1 MKPAL
6 AVQAAPVATGAQ
18 AGVALAIVL
27 WFIAGMSL
35 LVAGIVSQARV
46 DTQMAQLHVARAKAV
61 AAGDGAIRLRLAE
74 LLTARTSPAAGGAGA
89 TSGYYTLGEDE
100 VRVTLVPVAGL
111 IDISSAAPEV
121 LLGLFLQAGVEQDEA
136 RVLAENVLKSRS
148 PAAVPGARGGSG
160 RLDAMEDLLRVPGM
174 SRSLLDG
181 LRDFIVV
188 GELAQGG
195 MNWSVAP
202 DEVLAVLARV
212 DETRAAGV
220 RARQG
225 ATAGTGVTM
234 LARAWRAD
242 AVVRYGDRNW
252 LRRQWIEMSPA
263 PGGELPW
270 SVVRTEPPRVLRDN
284 NDMTDRAA
292 DAG

>member
-1 MKPAL
+1 MKPELAL
-6 AVQAAPVATGAQ
+6 QASVAPRAQ

-46 DTQMAQLHVARAKAV
+46 DTHMAQLHVARAKAV

-74 LLTARTSPAAGGAGA
+74 LLTARGSPAGEGSGASG
-89 TSGYYTLGEDE
+89 GYYRLGEDE

-111 IDISSAAPEV
+111 IDINSATPDV

-136 RVLAENVLKSRS
+136 QALAENVLKSRS
-148 PAAVPGARGGSG
+148 PAAAPGAPGGSG
-160 RLDAMEDLLRVPGM
+160 RLEAMEDLLRVPGM
-174 SRSLLDG
+174 SRSLLDAV
-181 LRDFIVV
+181 RDFIVV
-188 GELAQGG
+188 GTPAQGG

-202 DEVLAVLARV
+202 DEVLAVLDRV
-212 DETRAAGV
+212 DEARAAGV
-220 RARQG
+220 RARKG
-225 ATAGTGVTM
+225 ATAGNGVPV
-234 LARAWRAD
+234 LARAYRAD
-242 AVVRYGDRNW
+242 AVLRYGERNW
-252 LRRQWIEMSPA
+252 LRRQWIEMSAA

>member
-1 MKPAL
+1 MTPVL
-6 AVQAAPVATGAQ
+6 ARQAPVAPRAQ

-46 DTQMAQLHVARAKAV
+46 DTHMAQLHVARAKVV

-74 LLTARTSPAAGGAGA
+74 LLTARGSPAGEGSGASG
-89 TSGYYTLGEDE
+89 GYYRLGEDE

-111 IDISSAAPEV
+111 IDINSAAPEV

-136 RVLAENVLKSRS
+136 QALAENVLKSRS
-148 PAAVPGARGGSG
+148 PAAARGAPGGSG
-160 RLDAMEDLLRVPGM
+160 RLEAMEYLLRVPGM
-174 SRSLLDG
+174 SRSLLDAV
-181 LRDFIVV
+181 RDFIVV
-188 GELAQGG
+188 GTPAQGG

-202 DEVLAVLARV
+202 DEVLAVLDRV

-225 ATAGTGVTM
+225 ATAGNAVPV
-234 LARAWRAD
+234 LARAYRAD
-242 AVVRYGDRNW
+242 AVLRYGERNW
-252 LRRQWIEMSPA
+252 LRRQWIEMSA
-263 PGGELPW
+263 AHGGELPW

>member
-1 MKPAL
+1 MKPELAL
-6 AVQAAPVATGAQ
+6 QASVAPRAQ

-46 DTQMAQLHVARAKAV
+46 DTHMAQLHVARAKAV

-74 LLTARTSPAAGGAGA
+74 LLTARGSPAGEGSGASG
-89 TSGYYTLGEDE
+89 GYYRLGEDE

-111 IDISSAAPEV
+111 IDINSATPEV

-136 RVLAENVLKSRS
+136 QALAENVLKSRS
-148 PAAVPGARGGSG
+148 PAAARGAPGGSG
-160 RLDAMEDLLRVPGM
+160 RLEAMEDLLRVPGM
-174 SRSLLDG
+174 SRSLLDAV
-181 LRDFIVV
+181 RDFIVV
-188 GELAQGG
+188 GTPAQGG

-202 DEVLAVLARV
+202 DEVLAVLDRV
-212 DETRAAGV
+212 DAARAAGV

-225 ATAGTGVTM
+225 ATAGNAVPV
-234 LARAWRAD
+234 LARAYRAD
-242 AVVRYGDRNW
+242 AVLRYGERNW
-252 LRRQWIEMSPA
+252 LRRQWIEMSA
-263 PGGELPW
+263 AHGGELPW

>member
-1 MKPAL
+1 MTPVL
-6 AVQAAPVATGAQ
+6 ARQAPVAPRAQ

-46 DTQMAQLHVARAKAV
+46 DTHMAQLHVARAKVV

-74 LLTARTSPAAGGAGA
+74 LLTARGSPAGEGSDAGG
-89 TSGYYTLGEDE
+89 GYYRLGEDE

-111 IDISSAAPEV
+111 IDINSAAPEV

-136 RVLAENVLKSRS
+136 QALAENVLQSRS
-148 PAAVPGARGGSG
+148 PAAAPGAPGGSG
-160 RLDAMEDLLRVPGM
+160 RLEAMEDLLRVPGM
-174 SRSLLDG
+174 SRSLLDAV
-181 LRDFIVV
+181 RDFIVV
-188 GELAQGG
+188 GTPAQGG

-202 DEVLAVLARV
+202 DEVLAVLDRV

-225 ATAGTGVTM
+225 ATAGNGALV
-234 LARAWRAD
+234 LARAYRAD
-242 AVVRYGDRNW
+242 AVLRYGGRNW
-252 LRRQWIEMSPA
+252 LRRQWIEMSA
-263 PGGELPW
+263 ASGGELPW

>member
-1 MKPAL
+1 MKPVL
-6 AVQAAPVATGAQ
+6 ARQAPVAPRAQ

-46 DTQMAQLHVARAKAV
+46 DTHMAQLHVARAKAV

-74 LLTARTSPAAGGAGA
+74 LLTARGSPAGVGSGA
-89 TSGYYTLGEDE
+89 TGGYYRLGEDE

-111 IDISSAAPEV
+111 IDINSAAPEV

-136 RVLAENVLKSRS
+136 QALAENVLKSRS
-148 PAAVPGARGGSG
+148 PAAAPGAPGGSG
-160 RLDAMEDLLRVPGM
+160 RLEAMEDLLRVPGM
-174 SRSLLDG
+174 SRSLLDAV
-181 LRDFIVV
+181 RDFIVV
-188 GELAQGG
+188 GTPAQGG

-202 DEVLAVLARV
+202 DEVLAILDRV
-212 DETRAAGV
+212 DEARAAGV

-225 ATAGTGVTM
+225 ATAGNAVPV
-234 LARAWRAD
+234 LARAYRAD
-242 AVVRYGDRNW
+242 AVLRYGERNW
-252 LRRQWIEMSPA
+252 LRRQWIDMSA
-263 PGGELPW
+263 ASGGELPW

>member
-1 MKPAL
+1 M
-6 AVQAAPVATGAQ
+6 
-18 AGVALAIVL
+18 L

-46 DTQMAQLHVARAKAV
+46 DTHMAQLHVARAKVV

-74 LLTARTSPAAGGAGA
+74 LLTARGSPAGEGSDAGG
-89 TSGYYTLGEDE
+89 GYYRLGEDE

-111 IDISSAAPEV
+111 IDINSAAPEV

-136 RVLAENVLKSRS
+136 QALAENVLQSRS
-148 PAAVPGARGGSG
+148 PAAAPGAPGGSG
-160 RLDAMEDLLRVPGM
+160 RLEAMEDLLRVPGM
-174 SRSLLDG
+174 SRSLLDAV
-181 LRDFIVV
+181 RDFIVV
-188 GELAQGG
+188 GTPAQGG

-202 DEVLAVLARV
+202 DEVLAVLDRV

-225 ATAGTGVTM
+225 ATAGNGAPV
-234 LARAWRAD
+234 LARAYRAD
-242 AVVRYGDRNW
+242 AVLRYGGRNW
-252 LRRQWIEMSPA
+252 LRRQWIEMSA
-263 PGGELPW
+263 ASGGELPW

>member
-1 MKPAL
+1 MTPVL
-6 AVQAAPVATGAQ
+6 ARQAPVAPRAQ

-46 DTQMAQLHVARAKAV
+46 DTHMAQLHVARAKVV

-74 LLTARTSPAAGGAGA
+74 LLTARGSPAGEGSDAGG
-89 TSGYYTLGEDE
+89 GYYRLGEDE

-111 IDISSAAPEV
+111 IDINSAAPEV

-136 RVLAENVLKSRS
+136 QALAENVLQSRS
-148 PAAVPGARGGSG
+148 PAAAPGAPGGSG
-160 RLDAMEDLLRVPGM
+160 RLEAMEDLLRVPGM
-174 SRSLLDG
+174 SRSLLDAV
-181 LRDFIVV
+181 RDFIVV
-188 GELAQGG
+188 GTPAQGG

-202 DEVLAVLARV
+202 DEVLAVLDRV
-212 DETRAAGV
+212 DETKAAGV

-225 ATAGTGVTM
+225 AMAGNAVPV
-234 LARAWRAD
+234 LARAYRAD
-242 AVVRYGDRNW
+242 AVLRYGERNW
-252 LRRQWIEMSPA
+252 LRRQWIEMSAA
-263 PGGELPW
+263 PGGGLPW

>member
-1 MKPAL
+1 MTPVL
-6 AVQAAPVATGAQ
+6 ARQAPVAPRAQ

-46 DTQMAQLHVARAKAV
+46 DTHMAQLHVARAKVV

-74 LLTARTSPAAGGAGA
+74 LLTARGSPAGEGSDAGG
-89 TSGYYTLGEDE
+89 GYYRLGEDE

-111 IDISSAAPEV
+111 IDINSAAPEV

-136 RVLAENVLKSRS
+136 QALAENVLKSRS
-148 PAAVPGARGGSG
+148 PAAARGAPGGSG
-160 RLDAMEDLLRVPGM
+160 RLEAMEDLLRVPGM
-174 SRSLLDG
+174 SRSLLDAV
-181 LRDFIVV
+181 RDFIVV
-188 GELAQGG
+188 GTPAQGG

-202 DEVLAVLARV
+202 DEVLAVLDRV

-225 ATAGTGVTM
+225 ATAGNGAPV
-234 LARAWRAD
+234 LARAYRAD
-242 AVVRYGDRNW
+242 AVLRYGGRNW
-252 LRRQWIEMSPA
+252 LRRQWIEMSA
-263 PGGELPW
+263 ASGGELPW

>member
-1 MKPAL
+1 MKPELAL
-6 AVQAAPVATGAQ
+6 QASVAPRAQ

-46 DTQMAQLHVARAKAV
+46 DTHMAQLHVARAKAV

-74 LLTARTSPAAGGAGA
+74 LLTARGSPAGEGSGASG
-89 TSGYYTLGEDE
+89 GYYRLGEDE

-111 IDISSAAPEV
+111 IDINSATPEV

-136 RVLAENVLKSRS
+136 QALAENVLKSRS
-148 PAAVPGARGGSG
+148 PAAARGAPGGSG
-160 RLDAMEDLLRVPGM
+160 RLEAMEYLLRVPGM
-174 SRSLLDG
+174 SRSLLDAV
-181 LRDFIVV
+181 RDFIVV
-188 GELAQGG
+188 GTPAQGG

-202 DEVLAVLARV
+202 DEVLAVLDRV
-212 DETRAAGV
+212 DAARAAGV

-225 ATAGTGVTM
+225 ATAGNAVPV
-234 LARAWRAD
+234 LARAYRAD
-242 AVVRYGDRNW
+242 AVLRYGERNW
-252 LRRQWIEMSPA
+252 LRRQWIEMSA
-263 PGGELPW
+263 AHGGELPW

>member
-1 MKPAL
+1 MKPELAL
-6 AVQAAPVATGAQ
+6 QASVAPRAQ

-46 DTQMAQLHVARAKAV
+46 DTHMAQLHVARAKVV

-74 LLTARTSPAAGGAGA
+74 LLTARGSPAGEGSGASG
-89 TSGYYTLGEDE
+89 GYYRLGEDE

-111 IDISSAAPEV
+111 IDINSATPDV

-136 RVLAENVLKSRS
+136 QALAENVLKSRS
-148 PAAVPGARGGSG
+148 PAAARGAPGGSG
-160 RLDAMEDLLRVPGM
+160 RLEAMEYLLRVPGM
-174 SRSLLDG
+174 SRSLLDAV
-181 LRDFIVV
+181 RDFIVV
-188 GELAQGG
+188 GTPAQGG

-202 DEVLAVLARV
+202 DEVLAVLDRV
-212 DETRAAGV
+212 DAARAAGV

-225 ATAGTGVTM
+225 ATAGNAVPV
-234 LARAWRAD
+234 LARAYRAD
-242 AVVRYGDRNW
+242 AVLRYGERNW
-252 LRRQWIEMSPA
+252 LRRQWIEMSA
-263 PGGELPW
+263 AHGGELPW

>member
-1 MKPAL
+1 MKPELAL
-6 AVQAAPVATGAQ
+6 QASVAPRAQ

-46 DTQMAQLHVARAKAV
+46 DTHMAQLHVARAKAV

-74 LLTARTSPAAGGAGA
+74 LLTARGSPAGEGSGASG
-89 TSGYYTLGEDE
+89 GYYRLGEDE

-111 IDISSAAPEV
+111 IDINSATPEV

-136 RVLAENVLKSRS
+136 QALAENVLKSRS
-148 PAAVPGARGGSG
+148 PAAARGAPGGSG
-160 RLDAMEDLLRVPGM
+160 RLEAMEYLLRVPGM
-174 SRSLLDG
+174 SRSLLDAV
-181 LRDFIVV
+181 RDFIVV
-188 GELAQGG
+188 GTPAQGG

-202 DEVLAVLARV
+202 DEVLAVLDRV
-212 DETRAAGV
+212 DAARAAGV

-225 ATAGTGVTM
+225 ATAGNAVPV
-234 LARAWRAD
+234 LARAYRAD
-242 AVVRYGDRNW
+242 AVLRYGERNW
-252 LRRQWIEMSPA
+252 LRRQWIEMSA
-263 PGGELPW
+263 ASGGELPW

>member
-1 MKPAL
+1 MKPELAL
-6 AVQAAPVATGAQ
+6 QASVAPRAQ

-46 DTQMAQLHVARAKAV
+46 DTHMAQLHVARAKAV

-74 LLTARTSPAAGGAGA
+74 LLTARGSPAGEGSGASG
-89 TSGYYTLGEDE
+89 GYYRLGEDE

-111 IDISSAAPEV
+111 IDINSATPEV

-136 RVLAENVLKSRS
+136 QALAENVLKSRS
-148 PAAVPGARGGSG
+148 PAAARGAPGGSG
-160 RLDAMEDLLRVPGM
+160 RLEAMEYLLRVPGM
-174 SRSLLDG
+174 SRSLLDAV
-181 LRDFIVV
+181 RDFIVV
-188 GELAQGG
+188 GTPAQGG

-202 DEVLAVLARV
+202 DEVLAVLDRV
-212 DETRAAGV
+212 DEARAAGV

-225 ATAGTGVTM
+225 ATAGNAVPV
-234 LARAWRAD
+234 LARAYRAD
-242 AVVRYGDRNW
+242 AVLRYGERNW
-252 LRRQWIEMSPA
+252 LRRQWIEMSA
-263 PGGELPW
+263 AHGGELPW

>member
-1 MKPAL
+1 MTPVL
-6 AVQAAPVATGAQ
+6 ARQAPVAPRAQ

-46 DTQMAQLHVARAKAV
+46 DTHMAQLHVARAKAV

-74 LLTARTSPAAGGAGA
+74 LLTARGSPAGEGSGASG
-89 TSGYYTLGEDE
+89 GYYRLGEDE

-111 IDISSAAPEV
+111 IDINSATPEV

-136 RVLAENVLKSRS
+136 QALAENVLKSRS
-148 PAAVPGARGGSG
+148 PAAARGAPGGSG
-160 RLDAMEDLLRVPGM
+160 RLEAMEYLLRVPGM
-174 SRSLLDG
+174 SRSLLDAV
-181 LRDFIVV
+181 RDFIVV
-188 GELAQGG
+188 GTPAQGG

-202 DEVLAVLARV
+202 DEVLAVLDRV
-212 DETRAAGV
+212 DAARAAGV

-225 ATAGTGVTM
+225 ATAGNAVPV
-234 LARAWRAD
+234 LARAYRAD
-242 AVVRYGDRNW
+242 AVLRYGERNW
-252 LRRQWIEMSPA
+252 LRRQWIEMSA
-263 PGGELPW
+263 AHGGELPW

>member
-1 MKPAL
+1 MKPVLAL
-6 AVQAAPVATGAQ
+6 QASVAPRAQ

-46 DTQMAQLHVARAKAV
+46 DTHMAQLHVARAKVV

-74 LLTARTSPAAGGAGA
+74 LLTARGSPAGEGSDAGG
-89 TSGYYTLGEDE
+89 GYYRLGEDE

-111 IDISSAAPEV
+111 IDINSAAPEV

-136 RVLAENVLKSRS
+136 QALAENVLKSRS
-148 PAAVPGARGGSG
+148 PAAARGAPGGSG
-160 RLDAMEDLLRVPGM
+160 RLEAMEYLLRVPGM
-174 SRSLLDG
+174 SRSLLDAV
-181 LRDFIVV
+181 RDFIVV
-188 GELAQGG
+188 GTPAQGG

-202 DEVLAVLARV
+202 DEVLAVLDRV
-212 DETRAAGV
+212 DAARAAGV

-225 ATAGTGVTM
+225 ATAGNAVPV
-234 LARAWRAD
+234 LARAYRAD
-242 AVVRYGDRNW
+242 AVLRYGERNW
-252 LRRQWIEMSPA
+252 LRRQWIEMSA
-263 PGGELPW
+263 AHGGELPW

>member
-1 MKPAL
+1 MTPVL
-6 AVQAAPVATGAQ
+6 ARQAPVAPRAQ

-46 DTQMAQLHVARAKAV
+46 DTHMAQLHVARAKVV

-74 LLTARTSPAAGGAGA
+74 LLTARGSPAGEGSDAGG
-89 TSGYYTLGEDE
+89 GYYRLGEDE

-111 IDISSAAPEV
+111 IDINSAAPEV

-136 RVLAENVLKSRS
+136 QALAENVLQSRS
-148 PAAVPGARGGSG
+148 PAAAPGAPGGSG
-160 RLDAMEDLLRVPGM
+160 RLEAMEDLLRVPGM
-174 SRSLLDG
+174 SRSLLDAV
-181 LRDFIVV
+181 RDFIVV
-188 GELAQGG
+188 GTPAQGG

-202 DEVLAVLARV
+202 DEVLAVLDRV

-225 ATAGTGVTM
+225 ATAGNGAPV
-234 LARAWRAD
+234 LARAYRAD
-242 AVVRYGDRNW
+242 AVLRYGGRNW
-252 LRRQWIEMSPA
+252 LRRQWIEMSA
-263 PGGELPW
+263 ASGGELPW

>member
-1 MKPAL
+1 MKSAF
-6 AVQAAPVATGAQ
+6 AVQAAPVDARVQ

-46 DTQMAQLHVARAKAV
+46 DTHMAQLHVARARAV

-74 LLTARTSPAAGGAGA
+74 LLTARGSPAGEGAGV
-89 TSGYYTLGEDE
+89 TDGYYRLGNDE

-111 IDISSAAPEV
+111 IDINSAVPEV
-121 LLGLFLQAGVEQDEA
+121 LLGLFLQAGVEQDQA
-136 RVLAENVLKSRS
+136 QALAENVLKSRS
-148 PAAVPGARGGSG
+148 LAPAQGGRGGSG

-174 SRSLLDG
+174 SRSLLDA

-188 GELAQGG
+188 GAPAQGG

-212 DETRAAGV
+212 DEAKAAGV

-225 ATAGTGVTM
+225 ATAGNAAPV
-234 LARAWRAD
+234 LASAYRAD
-242 AVVRYGDRNW
+242 AVLRYGGRNW
-252 LRRQWIEMSPA
+252 LRRQWIEMSTA
-263 PGGELPW
+263 PGSELPW

>member
-1 MKPAL
+1 MTPVL
-6 AVQAAPVATGAQ
+6 ARQAPVAPRAQ

-46 DTQMAQLHVARAKAV
+46 DTHMAQLHVARAKVV

-74 LLTARTSPAAGGAGA
+74 LLTARGSPAGEGSDAGG
-89 TSGYYTLGEDE
+89 GYYRLGEDE

-111 IDISSAAPEV
+111 IDINSAAPEV

-136 RVLAENVLKSRS
+136 QALAENVLKSRS
-148 PAAVPGARGGSG
+148 PAAARGAPGGSG
-160 RLDAMEDLLRVPGM
+160 RLEAMEDLLRVPGM
-174 SRSLLDG
+174 SRSLLDAV
-181 LRDFIVV
+181 RDFIVV
-188 GELAQGG
+188 GTPAQGG

-202 DEVLAVLARV
+202 DEVLAVLDRV
-212 DETRAAGV
+212 DAARAAGV

-225 ATAGTGVTM
+225 ATAGNGAPV
-234 LARAWRAD
+234 LARAYRAD
-242 AVVRYGDRNW
+242 AVLRYGGRNW
-252 LRRQWIEMSPA
+252 LRRQWIEMSA
-263 PGGELPW
+263 AHGGELPW

>member
-1 MKPAL
+1 MTPVL
-6 AVQAAPVATGAQ
+6 ARQAPVAPRAQ

-46 DTQMAQLHVARAKAV
+46 DTHMAQLHVARAKVV

-74 LLTARTSPAAGGAGA
+74 LLTARGSPAGEGSDAGG
-89 TSGYYTLGEDE
+89 GYYRLGEDE

-111 IDISSAAPEV
+111 IDINSAAPEV

-136 RVLAENVLKSRS
+136 QALAENVLKSRS
-148 PAAVPGARGGSG
+148 PAAAPGAPGGSG
-160 RLDAMEDLLRVPGM
+160 RLEAMEDLLRVPGM
-174 SRSLLDG
+174 SRSLLDAV
-181 LRDFIVV
+181 RDFIVV
-188 GELAQGG
+188 GTPAQGG

-202 DEVLAVLARV
+202 DEVLAVLDRV
-212 DETRAAGV
+212 DAARAAGV

-225 ATAGTGVTM
+225 ATAGNAVPV
-234 LARAWRAD
+234 LARAYRAD
-242 AVVRYGDRNW
+242 AVLRYGGRNW
-252 LRRQWIEMSPA
+252 LRRQWIEMSA
-263 PGGELPW
+263 ASGGELPW

>member
-1 MKPAL
+1 MTPVL
-6 AVQAAPVATGAQ
+6 ARQAPVAPRAQ

-46 DTQMAQLHVARAKAV
+46 DTHMAQLHVARAKVV

-74 LLTARTSPAAGGAGA
+74 LLTARGSPAGEGSDAGG
-89 TSGYYTLGEDE
+89 GYYRLGEDE

-111 IDISSAAPEV
+111 IDINSAAPEV

-136 RVLAENVLKSRS
+136 QALAENVLKSRS
-148 PAAVPGARGGSG
+148 PAAARGAPGGSG
-160 RLDAMEDLLRVPGM
+160 RLEAMEYLLRVPGM
-174 SRSLLDG
+174 SRSLLDAV
-181 LRDFIVV
+181 RDFIVV
-188 GELAQGG
+188 GTPAQGG

-202 DEVLAVLARV
+202 DEVLAVLDRV
-212 DETRAAGV
+212 DAARAAGV

-225 ATAGTGVTM
+225 ATAGNAVPV
-234 LARAWRAD
+234 LARAYRAD
-242 AVVRYGDRNW
+242 AVLRYGERNW
-252 LRRQWIEMSPA
+252 LRRQWIEMSA
-263 PGGELPW
+263 AHGGELPW

>member
-1 MKPAL
+1 MKPELAL
-6 AVQAAPVATGAQ
+6 QASVAPRAQ

-46 DTQMAQLHVARAKAV
+46 DTHMAQLHVARAKVV

-74 LLTARTSPAAGGAGA
+74 LLTARGSPAGEGSDAGG
-89 TSGYYTLGEDE
+89 GYYRLGEDE

-111 IDISSAAPEV
+111 IDINSATPEV

-136 RVLAENVLKSRS
+136 QALAENVLQSRS
-148 PAAVPGARGGSG
+148 PAAAPGAPGGSG
-160 RLDAMEDLLRVPGM
+160 RLEAMEDLLRVPGM
-174 SRSLLDG
+174 SRSLLDAV
-181 LRDFIVV
+181 RDFIVV
-188 GELAQGG
+188 GTPAQGG

-202 DEVLAVLARV
+202 DEVLAVLDRV

-225 ATAGTGVTM
+225 ATAGNAVPV
-234 LARAWRAD
+234 LARAYRAD
-242 AVVRYGDRNW
+242 AVLRYGGRNW
-252 LRRQWIEMSPA
+252 LRRQWIEMSA
-263 PGGELPW
+263 ASGGELPW